1 MFLYNPLGQIKNST
15 ARFRPRSPWSSRT
28 GHRNGLRSEERLGV
42 YGERYFGVP
51 SKVLLLCNLQCSL
64 NALGLHR
71 HAETSSAATCLDRNP
86 HHSSAPLC
94 AQTSAPLHAN
104 ALVTF
109 CIIRYFRCETATKCK
124 PSDTG
129 FAFTYDHRSAVLNV
143 YFSSICT

>member
-1 MFLYNPLGQIKNST
+1 MFLYNQLGWIENST
-15 ARFRPRSPWSSRT
+15 ARFRRRSPWLGRT
-28 GHRNGLRSEERLGV
+28 RRRCGLRGEEYLGV

-51 SKVLLLCNLQCSL
+51 SKVLLLCNLQRSL

-94 AQTSAPLHAN
+94 AQTAAPLHAE

-109 CIIRYFRCETATKCK
+109 CILDTFVAK
-124 PSDTG
+124 PQ
-129 FAFTYDHRSAVLNV
+129 RNV
-143 YFSSICT
+143 NRRIHDSLSPTTIGQLF